1 MTAYSYTDWTS
12 KSADEQKSNPGISI
26 ERDHLVNNP
35 DRGVYWSPATAAS
48 ALSRHIENTLAGED
62 RLQAR
67 RMWNSLRQLNRQAT
81 ESPRMVDRAMQGRQA
96 DAHNALGA
104 YNGDLNHEQLEQLTS
119 VFDDVVHLQVEAQI
133 QGIDPVDASRRMLQ
147 RAAARAVGYD
157 VDDRGIEA
165 EMRPLVESDKGS
177 AIIANMNQSVAQLGL
192 LLKDMPLDA
201 LDQIGQIG
209 QDTGYT
215 EELQEDHRRL
225 NDILNSIPLVLNP
238 QGVEPETNF
247 SVRMETQEEATV
259 METIVRWAGQQD
271 RLPEPNEINRA
282 FSSWRDNGLADS
294 PYSVDREPA
303 LGIVVG
309 NTTSA
314 RDNVG
319 DLIAGLDANAKS
331 REAPIVVLTVEAD
344 DSMRAALATSGRAI
358 IDVTAEAD
366 SRGVHLSSQGKD
378 LPANRIE
385 LVSLTRDQAADP
397 IERSLAV
404 NAVVGRS
411 DGIGYVAGAHM
422 NAVEAQAIH
431 LAGTLR
437 KLTLGMAADGSS
449 MKFDELRELRREAR
463 ELDSA
468 TDPQRYYTAG
478 HARPHMGVNA
488 VAFEAA
494 NMYDRANKANAPG
507 RDLIGEAFAS
517 IPKATT
523 ILTVENPNNALNKW
537 MDVNGNVGKRKVLY
551 AEATRNLSFA
561 EITGAGLDGERK
573 VARESGMDLKI
584 YDKPA
589 SEREYG
595 FQEIKSRIDG
605 PDQGVTGQ
613 QPEGAGFRRVC
624 LDTPIEWDDPRV
636 RGAVILVS
644 GNASAG
650 AINTQSQA
658 IKVAQEAVMD
668 RAHSALVL
676 TDMTD
681 KRETRDIHSAHM
693 IRLAG
698 EMGKKTTVLDGN
710 GHEMGLA
717 EARARSAGIAEN
729 FSEKQERVIG
739 EQMTVGN
746 PSRNDQRQN
755 TPIDVAAKDDLGQLA
770 LAALPGMDAAR
781 AIQFAHTDVTL
792 REIRTDKSDEMRRQL
807 FKLGMPAETRAIIND
822 IAPWAKAMDRALD
835 NMKAAEAMGAKL
847 HVPTDHTHPVEL
859 ASGGAAERH
868 AVFTIGGYDYENQ
881 PVAAF
886 IGNSDRYR
894 EAGVALTLSQAE
906 KAGPGAERGTMV
918 DPAEVVDRVAI
929 RRTIEQMTAK
939 GYGIGVTLE
948 EGVSRA
954 VLEEAA
960 HVPDAKLVVVAPGNI
975 QAASPQLRSSLKTL
989 LEQDRAAVMMPVNIA
1004 PNPAPEP
1011 RNGEERKPDT
1021 YAENRGT
1028 MMELLAK
1035 TAKVGVV
1042 VASSD
1047 KDQSLHVVRQMIDLD
1062 KPIAAMVPQDMSAA
1076 GSDLY
1081 SANMRLM
1088 RGPGKTGIQSVSLA
1102 QATSANAYAEI
1113 TDQETAVVFENG
1125 VRRGNAGTFQ
1135 SAQLSKAPMARSG
1148 HHYREMGWGAAAHPI
1163 SSVDSIDR
1171 FVEKAEQGLGAL
1183 GKYRQPTERE
1193 LEARRL
1199 EREHRANER
1208 GDSLAAQFTREQFGQ
1223 TSALHRSAIEKEAG
1237 RAIEVSTMDDAAYSR
1252 REGERAA
1259 ARQAAAAGQSMG

>member
-26 ERDHLVNNP
+26 ERDHLVNNA

-48 ALSRHIENTLAGED
+48 ALSRHVEGALAGED
-62 RLQAR
+62 RLEAR
-67 RMWNSLRQLNRQAT
+67 RVWNGLRQLHRQAT
-81 ESPRMVDRAMQGRQA
+81 ESPRMVDRAMQTRQA
-96 DAHNALGA
+96 DAHAALGA
-104 YNGDLNHEQLEQLTS
+104 YNGDLNHEQLEQMTS
-119 VFDDVVHLQVEAQI
+119 VFDDVVMLQAEAQI
-133 QGIDPVDASRRMLQ
+133 HGIDPVDASRRMLQ
-147 RAAARAVGYD
+147 RAASRAVGYD

-165 EMRPLVESDKGS
+165 EMRPLVESEKGS
-177 AIIANMNQSVAQLGL
+177 AIIANLNQSVGQLEM
-192 LLKDMPLDA
+192 LLKDMPIDA
-201 LDQIGQIG
+201 LDQIQTIG

-225 NDILNSIPLVLNP
+225 NDILASIPLVLNP

-259 METIVRWAGQQD
+259 METIVRWAGEQE
-271 RLPEPNEINRA
+271 RLPEPNEIHRA

-294 PYSVDREPA
+294 PYSVEKDPA

-309 NTTSA
+309 NTDAA
-314 RDNVG
+314 RENVG

-331 REAPIVVLTVEAD
+331 REAPIVILTVEAD
-344 DSMRAALATSGRAI
+344 DRMRAALASSGRQI
-358 IDVTAEAD
+358 VDVTAEAD
-366 SRGVHLSSQGKD
+366 ARGVHLSSQGQD

-385 LVSLTRDQAADP
+385 LVNLTRDQAADP

-411 DGIGYVAGAHM
+411 DGIGYVAGARM

-437 KLTLGMAADGSS
+437 KLSLGMDTEGNN
-449 MKFDELRELRREAR
+449 MKFDQLRELRREAR

-478 HARPHMGVNA
+478 HARPHMGVSA

-507 RDLIGEAFAS
+507 RDLIGEAYAS
-517 IPKATT
+517 IPKTTT

-537 MDVNGNVGKRKVLY
+537 MDDDRNIGKRTVLY

-589 SEREYG
+589 SERQYG
-595 FQEIKSRIDG
+595 FQEFKSRVEGADKNTT
-605 PDQGVTGQ
+605 DQ

-636 RGAVILVS
+636 RGAVVLVS

-650 AINTQSQA
+650 AINTSSQA

-668 RAHSALVL
+668 RAHSALIL

-698 EMGKKTTVLDGN
+698 EMGKKTTVLDGA
-710 GHEMGLA
+710 GGEMVPA
-717 EARARSAGIAEN
+717 DARARSAGIAEN
-729 FSEKQERVIG
+729 FSEKQERVIS

-792 REIRTDKSDEMRRQL
+792 REIRTDKSDEMRKQL
-807 FKLGMPAETRAIIND
+807 FQLGMPAETRQVIND
-822 IAPWAKAMDRALD
+822 IAPWSKAMDRAMD
-835 NMKAAEAMGAKL
+835 NMRAAEGIGAKL
-847 HVPTDHTHPVEL
+847 HVPTDITHPVEA
-859 ASGGAAERH
+859 ASGKAQKH
-868 AVFTIGGYDYENQ
+868 AVFTIGGYDYEKQ

-886 IGNSDRYR
+886 IGNSERYR
-894 EAGVALTLSQAE
+894 EAGVALTLTEAQ
-906 KAGPGAERGTMV
+906 KAAPGAERGTMV
-918 DPAEVVDRVAI
+918 DPAETVDRVAI

-939 GYGIGVTLE
+939 GYGIGVGLE

-975 QAASPQLRSSLKTL
+975 RAASPALRDSLRTL
-989 LEQDRAAVMMPVNIA
+989 LEQERAAVIMPVNIA
-1004 PNPAPEP
+1004 PNAAPEP

-1021 YAENRGT
+1021 YSESRST
-1028 MMELLAK
+1028 MMELLAQ
-1035 TAKVGVV
+1035 TAKVGIV

-1047 KDQSLHVVRQMIDLD
+1047 KDQSLHVVRHMVDLD
-1062 KPIAAMVPQDMSAA
+1062 KPVAAMVPQDVSAA

-1081 SANMRLM
+1081 SANMRLL
-1088 RGPGKTGIQSVSLA
+1088 RGPGKTGIESTSLA
-1102 QATSANAYAEI
+1102 QAVSANAYAEI

-1163 SSVDSIDR
+1163 SSAESITR
-1171 FVEKAEQGLGAL
+1171 FVDKAEQGLGAL
-1183 GKYRQPTERE
+1183 GQYRQPTERE
-1193 LEARRL
+1193 LEKARL

-1208 GDSLAAQFTREQFGQ
+1208 NDNRVADFTREQFGQ
-1223 TSALHRSAIEKEAG
+1223 TSALHRTSIEKEAG
-1237 RAIEVSTMDDAAYSR
+1237 RTIEVSSMDDATFSR
-1252 REGERAA
+1252 REGERNA